1 MINKI
6 LLLGLLSLLMNGCTS
21 AVPSQPVLQQDPAS
35 PLSSPTIVGVSQTV
49 SPATVSPTRTALPSP
64 TPSPSPTPAPVGISS
79 GSFTDFA
86 VTFQYLTGLK
96 KAIKNLNNDYWLDGV
111 AISPDGQ
118 YIAIGGCTI
127 TYQFACPNDVFGSYA
142 FLVILDANTGETI
155 SLLPVKEVTITGV
168 QFSPDSSQL
177 IYAAYPQRVVIW
189 DITGEK
195 IERTIF
201 NDKQQRTKIRIKVSP
216 DGKWVAVSSLDGL
229 RILDYANGKMIK
241 ELPGVGYVPQ
251 FSADSSR
258 LAMNSAKG
266 GSELTVYDTASWEVV
281 NRIPMVDVTDR
292 GYSMELSPD
301 GKWMITKPE
310 SGDPVIRL
318 WDANT
323 GKQVKTLDKPAGR
336 VLSMEFSPDNKMFFI
351 SYATDLEAI
360 GKISVWDA
368 STWQPLGVLSDF
380 SENGSLAFTANG
392 EYMLASNGRDI
403 WRWSRMDEQVIHS
416 RKVVVD
422 FFDAL
427 GRGDFAD
434 AATLYLPDEYELE
447 NLRSIGL
454 DTSDTVSMLEQICA
468 DETRICLPVLNVLPG
483 GGLSQFDEYEVHVQ
497 FRAPDGSPFKNPSG
511 ITDHYIFLGMDADQ
525 NMKVNFIPY
534 NE

>member
-1 MINKI
+1 M
-6 LLLGLLSLLMNGCTS
+6 SGCASS
-21 AVPSQPVLQQDPAS
+21 APGQPVLEQPTAT
-35 PLSSPTIVGVSQTV
+35 PIISPTIETIAEAI
-49 SPATVSPTRTALPSP
+49 SPAKASPTQIVLPSP
-64 TPSPSPTPAPVGISS
+64 SPSPSPTATPPGISA
-79 GSFTDFA
+79 GNLADFA
-86 VTFQYLTGLK
+86 VTTQYLTGLK
-96 KAIKNLNNDYWLDGV
+96 KAVKNLKDDYWLDGV
-111 AISPDGQ
+111 AISPDGK

-142 FLVILDANTGETI
+142 FLVILDADTGEPV
-155 SLLPVKEVTITGV
+155 SLLPEKDVTITGV
-168 QFSPDSSQL
+168 QFSPDGSRL

-189 DITGEK
+189 DITGKK

-258 LAMNSAKG
+258 LAMNSAIG
-266 GSELTVYDTASWEVV
+266 GSELIIYDTASWEVV

-301 GKWMITKPE
+301 GNWMITKPE
-310 SGDPVIRL
+310 SVDPVIRL

-336 VLSMEFSPDNKMFFI
+336 ILSMEFSPDNKMFFI

-360 GKISVWDA
+360 GKISVWDV

-380 SENGSLAFTANG
+380 PENGILAFTANG

-403 WRWSRMDEQVIHS
+403 WRWSRMDEQVIRS

-427 GRGDFAD
+427 GRGDFAE
-434 AATLYLPDEYELE
+434 AATLYQPDEYELE
-447 NLRSIGL
+447 NLKSIGL